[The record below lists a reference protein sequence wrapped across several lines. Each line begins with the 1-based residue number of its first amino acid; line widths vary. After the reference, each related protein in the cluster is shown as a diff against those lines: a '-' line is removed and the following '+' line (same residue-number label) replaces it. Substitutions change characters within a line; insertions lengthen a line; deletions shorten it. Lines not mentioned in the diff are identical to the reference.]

1 MTALADGFENLL
13 RATAWPMTVWQPY
26 SPEHL
31 ALAAAGIAAAWF
43 AARALAC
50 FTAGSRAGFTADS
63 KAHFAT
69 ASEARFATAP
79 GARFATAPGARF
91 VTGSGAYRAG
101 NASRVIFVCGLIL
114 ALMEVYK
121 QGFLYYIE
129 NGGRFDWWYFPFQ
142 LCSVP
147 MYLCLAFPFLGSG
160 RAMRTTAVF
169 LRDFGLLGGIMA
181 LAVPPG
187 LMHPYWTM
195 TLHGF
200 FWHFILIFVGLYCSF
215 CGLCDDTVR
224 GFLRALPL
232 FFACCLIAT
241 VINIAAGPAS
251 NADMF
256 YISPYYPSTQPVFDM
271 IAARLGILPEIALYL
286 AATVCGGGLVH
297 LLFGRRKNNP

>member
-31 ALAAAGIAAAWF
+31 ALATAGIAAAWF
-43 AARALAC
+43 AARALAR

-63 KAHFAT
+63 EDSFA
-69 ASEARFATAP
+69 AD
-79 GARFATAPGARF
+79 
-91 VTGSGAYRAG
+91 SGAHRTG
-101 NASRVIFVCGLIL
+101 NTSRVLFACGLIL
-114 ALMEVYK
+114 ALMEIYK

-160 RAMRTTAVF
+160 RAMRTAAVF
-169 LRDFGLLGGIMA
+169 LRDFGLLGGFLA

-215 CGLCDDTVR
+215 CGLCDNTVR

-232 FFACCLIAT
+232 FFACCLIAAG
-241 VINIAAGPAS
+241 INVAAGPTS

-297 LLFGRRKNNP
+297 LLFGRKKNR